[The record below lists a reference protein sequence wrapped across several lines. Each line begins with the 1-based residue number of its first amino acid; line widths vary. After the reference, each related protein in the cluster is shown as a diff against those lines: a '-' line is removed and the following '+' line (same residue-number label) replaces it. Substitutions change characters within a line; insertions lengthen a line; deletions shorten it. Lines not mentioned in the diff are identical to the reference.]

1 MDFREFLFALSV
13 TSRGTFDQKLGWM
26 FSLYDANNDG
36 HVTRGEMVEIMKV
49 NIKHCLI
56 VSDDDNLACRQ
67 IAESHKM
74 KCVLTIHINYSI
86 LPITFLEILS
96 VKMF

>member
-1 MDFREFLFALSV
+1 
-13 TSRGTFDQKLGWM
+13 
-26 FSLYDANNDG
+26 
-36 HVTRGEMVEIMKV
+36 V

-56 VSDDDNLACRQ
+56 VSDDDKLACRQ

-74 KCVLTIHINYSI
+74 KCVLTIHINYSK